1 MSNQPILRR
10 LSLRPVSE
18 LFTRI
23 PVRNK
28 IVITI
33 VLLILLPMTFAG
45 CYFYWN
51 ISQILTRNANA
62 NLSLLIRQTNDNIE
76 KSFQII
82 DNTSLHF
89 LSNKMLRN
97 WLIDDLSLSDDFY
110 KNFVNKTEMEED
122 LKYSLMFNNAWN
134 ISLLSTAFVF
144 FDSDNYVSVLKSP
157 PNIEQLNKN
166 NLAVYQSVNGRM
178 VRGKEILKPSPADPT
193 IYFTRVMSNI
203 NLPEQRLV
211 LIFGTNEADLADEY
225 SGLLAFSGAMAYII
239 DSRGTI
245 YSSAGKQELGSVVP
259 SDILALKDNTE
270 VREVKLGQ
278 ETYLAASRSIG
289 TTGLT
294 FIAGIPRKQVLS
306 KLSGSMHNYIWIIT
320 LIACVSLAAGIVISL
335 RFTRVVRDLLRSI
348 RKVKKGDYSTRM
360 PVYKDAELNQLSN
373 TFNHM
378 TDEIS
383 YLIKEVYEKHLLI
396 KESEIKFLQA
406 QINPHFLFNTL
417 ITIGYKARLS
427 KDETVYKMV
436 TSLTELLQASI
447 YSNSL
452 AKIPIRQELDF
463 IRFYLYLQ
471 KERFEDKMEYTIE
484 IEDDA
489 LLDLY
494 LPKLSVE
501 PLVENAVIHG
511 VEKKLGKGSIHIHIY
526 RRENS
531 VYFEITDNGIG
542 FEHVPRNWDNFE
554 NITIRKQGH
563 NNIGLINSHK
573 RVKLIYGEPYG
584 IEVESELGTGS
595 KVTLQIPA
603 DWGEIPH
610 V

>member
-1 MSNQPILRR
+1 MSNKLILRW
-10 LSLRPVSE
+10 LSLRPVSG

-28 IVITI
+28 IVIII

-97 WLIDDLSLSDDFY
+97 WLIDDMSLSDDFY
-110 KNFVNKTEMEED
+110 KKFVNKTEMEED

-144 FDSDNYVSVLKSP
+144 FDSDNYVSVLKTP
-157 PNIEQLNKN
+157 PNIEQTNKN

-178 VRGKEILKPSPADPT
+178 VRGKEILKPSPGDPT

-203 NLPEQRLV
+203 NLPRQRLV
-211 LIFGTNEADLADEY
+211 LIFGTNEADLAEEY
-225 SGLLAFSGAMAYII
+225 SGLLAFTGAMAYII
-239 DSRGTI
+239 DGRGTI
-245 YSSAGKQELGSVVP
+245 YSSAGKQELGSVVSP
-259 SDILALKDNTE
+259 DILALKDNTD
-270 VREVKLGQ
+270 VSEVKLGQ

-294 FIAGIPRKQVLS
+294 FIAGIPKKQVLS
-306 KLSGSMHNYIWIIT
+306 RLSGSMHNYIWIIM
-320 LIACVSLAAGIVISL
+320 LIAFVSLAAGIVISL
-335 RFTRVVRDLLRSI
+335 RFTRVVRDLLRNI
-348 RKVKKGDYSTRM
+348 RKVQKGNYNTRM
-360 PVYKDAELNQLSN
+360 PAYKDAELNQLSA
-373 TFNHM
+373 TFNNM
-378 TDEIS
+378 TDEIN

-406 QINPHFLFNTL
+406 QMNPHFLFNTL
-417 ITIGYKARLS
+417 ITIGYKAKMSR
-427 KDETVYKMV
+427 DETVYRMV
-436 TSLTELLQASI
+436 SSLTELLQASI

-463 IRFYLYLQ
+463 IKFYLYLQ
-471 KERFEDKMEYTIE
+471 KERFEDKLEYTIQ

-489 LLDLY
+489 LLDLL
-494 LPKLSVE
+494 LPKLSVQ
-501 PLVENAVIHG
+501 PLVENAVVHG
-511 VEKKLGKGSIHIHIY
+511 VEKKLGKGMIHIHIY
-526 RRENS
+526 RRNDS
-531 VYFEITDNGIG
+531 VFFEITDNGNG
-542 FEHVPRNWDNFE
+542 FDQIPQDWNNYE
-554 NITIRKQGH
+554 NLTIRKQGH
-563 NNIGLINSHK
+563 NNIGLINTHK

-584 IEVESELGTGS
+584 IEVESEPGAGS
-595 KVTLQIPA
+595 RVTLHIPT
-603 DWGEIPH
+603 DLGE
-610 V
+610 

>member
-1 MSNQPILRR
+1 MCTQWF
-10 LSLRPVSE
+10 SLRPVTAY
-18 LFTRI
+18 LTGI

-28 IVITI
+28 IVMTI
-33 VLLILLPMTFAG
+33 LLLILLPMTFAG

-51 ISQILTRNANA
+51 ISQVLTRNANA

-89 LSNKMLRN
+89 LSNKMLRS
-97 WLIDDLSLSDDFY
+97 WLIDDVTLSDDFY
-110 KNFVNKTEMEED
+110 KKFVNKSEMEED
-122 LKYSLMFNNAWN
+122 LRYSLMFNNAWN
-134 ISLLSTAFVF
+134 ISLLSTAYVF
-144 FDSDNYVSVLKSP
+144 FDTDNYVSVLKSP
-157 PNIEQLNKN
+157 PNIEQVNKN
-166 NLAVYQSVNGRM
+166 NLAVYQSVSSRM
-178 VRGKEILKPSPADPT
+178 DRGKEILSPSLGDPT
-193 IYFTRVMSNI
+193 LYFTRAMSNI
-203 NLPEQRLV
+203 NLPRQRLV
-211 LIFGTNEADLADEY
+211 LIFGTNETDLAEEY
-225 SGLLAFSGAMAYII
+225 SALLDFTGALAYII
-239 DSRGTI
+239 DNEGTI
-245 YSSAGKQELGSVVP
+245 YSSADKQELGSVVP
-259 SDILALKDNTE
+259 PDILALKANTE

-306 KLSGSMHNYIWIIT
+306 KLSGSMQNYIWIIT
-320 LIACVSLAAGIVISL
+320 LIACVSLAAGMVISL

-348 RKVKKGDYSTRM
+348 RKVKKGDYSARM
-360 PVYKDAELNQLSN
+360 PAYKDAELNQLSN

-406 QINPHFLFNTL
+406 QMNPHFLFNTL
-417 ITIGYKARLS
+417 ITIGYKAKLS
-427 KDETVYKMV
+427 RDETVYKMV

-447 YSNSL
+447 SSSSP

-463 IRFYLYLQ
+463 IKFYLYLQ

-484 IEDDA
+484 VEEDA

-501 PLVENAVIHG
+501 PLVENAVVHG
-511 VEKKLGKGSIHIHIY
+511 VEKKLGKGHIRIRLY
-526 RRENS
+526 RRADS

-542 FEHVPRNWDNFE
+542 FEQVPTDWSNYE

-563 NNIGLINSHK
+563 NNIGLINTHK
-573 RVKLIYGEPYG
+573 RVRLIYGEP
-584 IEVESELGTGS
+584 
-595 KVTLQIPA
+595 
-603 DWGEIPH
+603 
-610 V
+610 

>member
-1 MSNQPILRR
+1 MSNKPILRW
-10 LSLRPVSE
+10 LSLRPVSA

-28 IVITI
+28 IVIII
-33 VLLILLPMTFAG
+33 VLLILLPMTVAG

-89 LSNKMLRN
+89 LSNKMLRS
-97 WLIDDLSLSDDFY
+97 WLIDNRSLSDDFY
-110 KNFVNKTEMEED
+110 KKFVNKAEMEED

-144 FDSDNYVSVLKSP
+144 FDNDNYVSVLKSP
-157 PNIEQLNKN
+157 PNIELTNKN

-178 VRGKEILKPSPADPT
+178 VRGKEILTPSLEDPT

-203 NLPEQRLV
+203 NLPRQRLV
-211 LIFGTNEADLADEY
+211 LIFGTKEADLAEEY
-225 SGLLAFSGAMAYII
+225 SGLLDFTGALAYII
-239 DSRGTI
+239 DNQGII

-259 SDILALKDNTE
+259 PDILALKDNTE

-306 KLSGSMHNYIWIIT
+306 RLSGSMHNYIWIIT

-348 RKVKKGDYSTRM
+348 RKVKKGDYNARM
-360 PVYKDAELNQLSN
+360 PAYKDAELNQLSN

-417 ITIGYKARLS
+417 ITIGYKAKLS

-447 YSNSL
+447 YSGNM
-452 AKIPIRQELDF
+452 ATIPIRQELDV

-484 IEDDA
+484 IEDEA

-501 PLVENAVIHG
+501 PLVENAVVHG
-511 VEKKLGKGSIHIHIY
+511 VEKKLGKGIIHIRIY
-526 RRENS
+526 RREDS
-531 VYFEITDNGIG
+531 VYFEITDNGNG
-542 FEHVPRNWDNFE
+542 FEHVPQDWNNFE

-563 NNIGLINSHK
+563 NNIGLINTHK

-595 KVTLQIPA
+595 KVTLHIPT
-603 DWGEIPH
+603 DWGGVPH